1 MTTAYQN
8 PSEQTATSLVT
19 GIIDDLQELVKQ
31 QFQLARREVEQD
43 VRKATQ
49 GALYFAISAG
59 ILFIGAIVSC
69 FALAHLLHWAT
80 SPVDADLA
88 RFPLWACYG
97 IVGIALLAIGGVL
110 AYVGRMKFKTIDPV
124 HNPATEA
131 LKDSIEWATNQK

>member
-1 MTTAYQN
+1 MATAYQN

-19 GIIDDLQELVKQ
+19 GIIDDIQDLVKQ

-49 GALYFAISAG
+49 GALYFAVSAA

-80 SPVDADLA
+80 SPVDTDPA

-97 IVGIALLAIGGVL
+97 VVGLTLLAVGGV
-110 AYVGRMKFKTIDPV
+110 
-124 HNPATEA
+124 
-131 LKDSIEWATNQK
+131 